1 MDKHNHFISGS
12 EVLSSDP
19 SATEDL
25 TTRILMNS
33 YKCKAFMRNGGEAV
47 AEGQCSTGIP
57 MVNLH
62 MHAFFG
68 LCSHWLID
76 EVDIPGDFHYQPPS
90 HGVPSEGFFRNPSK
104 TITLSEFTYHYSL
117 PTYFLRGKHNKA
129 HSTQI

>member
-33 YKCKAFMRNGGEAV
+33 YKCKAIMRNGGEAV
-47 AEGQCSTGIP
+47 AEGQCSIGIP

-68 LCSHWLID
+68 LCCHWLID

-90 HGVPSEGFFRNPSK
+90 
-104 TITLSEFTYHYSL
+104 TLCPF
-117 PTYFLRGKHNKA
+117 
-129 HSTQI
+129 